1 MLRPIPCLFVAVLAT
16 AATVSFGSEARAEE
30 PRARVARAPVPL
42 DGIAAVVDDTTI
54 FRSEVIARARHFEDK
69 LSKDPVKRRTELVDL
84 QKQVLGRLIDEVL
97 IAKDAVRLH
106 LEVTGAEVAAGITS
120 VAQSN
125 NLDRKRLEAEVV
137 KAGFTFPEY
146 QEEIR
151 RQILEQKWL
160 MTRAAGKIERS
171 KNPDPATFQAA
182 IDKQRE
188 LLIGELRSHTFVEI
202 R

>member
-1 MLRPIPCLFVAVLAT
+1 MPRPISCVLAVVL
-16 AATVSFGSEARAEE
+16 AVASIASGSRARAEE

-42 DGIAAVVDDTTI
+42 DGIAAVVDEITI

-69 LSKDPVKRRTELVDL
+69 LSKDPTKRRTELVDL
-84 QKQVLGRLIDEVL
+84 HKQVLGRLIDEIL
-97 IAKDAVRLH
+97 IAKDATKIPI
-106 LEVTGAEVAAGITS
+106 EVSAAEVSTAITT

-125 NLDRKRLEAEVV
+125 NLDRKRLEAEVLR
-137 KAGFTFPEY
+137 AGFSLPEY

-151 RQILEQKWL
+151 RQVLEQRWL
-160 MTRAAGKIERS
+160 MARASGKIERS

-182 IDKQRE
+182 IEKQRE
-188 LLIGELRSHTFVEI
+188 LLLGDLRRRTFIEI

>member
-1 MLRPIPCLFVAVLAT
+1 MVMAVVLSAAAIATSASFV
-16 AATVSFGSEARAEE
+16 SDSQAEE
-30 PRARVARAPVPL
+30 PRARAARAPVPL
-42 DGIAAVVDDTTI
+42 DGIAAIVDDVTI

-106 LEVTGAEVAAGITS
+106 IEVTGTEVTAGITS

-137 KAGFTFPEY
+137 KAGFTLPEY

-160 MTRAAGKIERS
+160 MACAAGKIDRS
-171 KNPDPATFQAA
+171 KTPDPAAFQAA

-188 LLIGELRSHTFVEI
+188 LLVGELRSHTFVEI